1 MGFSYDSKPFF
12 TVLAPMAGVTDF
24 AYRRICKRFGC
35 DLTITEMVSA
45 KGLFYGSERTG
56 FLLETS
62 EEERPCAA
70 QIFGSDP
77 ALMADMA
84 ERIEDTHNGE
94 LCAIDINMGCPAPKI
109 TSNGDG
115 SALMKDLALAGRII
129 SAVSS
134 RVKLPVS
141 VKFRK
146 GWDEHSVNALEFA
159 RMAEENGAKLLALHG
174 RTRAQMY
181 SGKADWD
188 IIGEVK
194 SSVRIP
200 VVGNGDVFSAS
211 DALRLVAHTGCDGVM
226 IGRGAQGNP
235 WIFEQIDAVLR
246 GGTPREPSADD
257 RLSLAIEHVRS
268 EQERYGEHAA
278 ARMRKHVAWYIT
290 GLPGAA
296 RLRVLS
302 NECAGVEALVGLLV
316 QYRERLR
323 ESLDKRGEFSL

>member
-1 MGFSYDSKPFF
+1 MGFPDGSKQIFS
-12 TVLAPMAGVTDF
+12 VLAPMAGVTDF

-62 EEERPCAA
+62 VEERPCAV

-77 ALMADMA
+77 KLMADMA
-84 ERIEDTHNGE
+84 EHIVDMHNGE

-115 SALMKDLALAGRII
+115 SALMKNLPLAGRIL
-129 SAVSS
+129 SAVSG
-134 RVKLPVS
+134 RVRLPVS

-146 GWDEHSVNALEFA
+146 GWDEGSVNALAFA
-159 RMAEENGAKLLALHG
+159 RMAEENGAKMLALHG

-194 SSVRIP
+194 SSVRVP
-200 VVGNGDVFSAS
+200 VIGNGDVFSAL
-211 DALRLVAHTGCDGVM
+211 DAHRLVAHTGCDGVM

-235 WIFEQIDAVLR
+235 WIFEQIGALLR
-246 GGTPREPSADD
+246 GETPCEPSAND
-257 RLSLAIEHVRS
+257 RLALAIEHVRA
-268 EQERYGEHAA
+268 EEERYGEHAA

-296 RLRVLS
+296 RLRVLV
-302 NECAGVEALVGLLV
+302 NACASVEELIGLLI
-316 QYRERLR
+316 QYRARHL